1 MIVFCQYT
9 ATVIAAT
16 DTAAA
21 AANALLA
28 VEQLCS
34 VAVQSVCSLY
44 HVLSVL
50 LFCLAC

>member
-21 AANALLA
+21 TANALA
-28 VEQLCS
+28 VDQLCS
-34 VAVQSVCSLY
+34 VAVQLVCSLN
-44 HVLSVL
+44 HMLSVL
-50 LFCLAC
+50 LLVDST